1 MAPTM
6 AGEVALHQLTLG
18 ERTASRKQTEGP
30 IRIALVG
37 VPNSGKSVLFHRLSG
52 RFSTSSNYP
61 HTTVALE
68 QAEVDLG
75 DRKALL
81 IDSPGLTGLELASE
95 DEALTRQ
102 LLQGGKVDAILQ
114 SVDAGSLKRSLVLT
128 AQLADLEIPLVVCL
142 NMVDEAHDRGIVVD
156 PEVLSAELGVPVISA
171 CAIDGRG
178 VKRLGE
184 SLPLARIPKQIPY
197 PRYIRERLA
206 GLTPVASRAHRVER
220 VLTEADPEQ
229 KSGQS
234 VWHMAIEAHRDWAD
248 GVVAKASHAT
258 GLEPQNSIWRA
269 IERAAL
275 HPVGAWLFLLAAIS
289 AVFFSVSELGA
300 NIIAGGLDGYLIT
313 PFLDWLASLLGKGL
327 LAEVLIGDFGI
338 LSLGVFNAL
347 GTVLPILGVFYLLYG
362 FMEDIGYFPLLS
374 VQFDRMLRVVGLNG
388 TAVLPVTL
396 GFGCNAMAVMSARC
410 LKNERERFIAA
421 FLISLGVPCAVQL
434 GVMVAILATVPVA
447 AMAALLLTIGVVQ
460 VGVGVALA
468 KFLPQQQ
475 QGDFLVELP
484 PLRQPRWRNIFS
496 KTYRR
501 LREFIV
507 EAVPLFVASAG
518 LLLILKFTGILE
530 WIRDLLAPMV
540 VSGLGLPRDF
550 ADMLLITLARREI
563 GAVMLKDAV
572 DKGSYDLR
580 QVFVSLLVM
589 TLFVPCLTTSLAVG
603 RMIGWRKS
611 LVIFFA
617 VCTIAMMMGTAAN
630 VMWPQ

>member
-1 MAPTM
+1 MAPRM
-6 AGEVALHQLTLG
+6 AGEIALHQLTLG
-18 ERTASRKQTEGP
+18 ERSETRKQTEGP

-52 RFSTSSNYP
+52 RFSTSANYP

-68 QAEVDLG
+68 EAELDLAG
-75 DRKALL
+75 RKALL

-95 DEALTRQ
+95 DEALTRK
-102 LLQGGKVDAILQ
+102 LLQDGKVDAIVQ
-114 SVDAGSLKRSLVLT
+114 AVDAGNLKRSLVLT
-128 AQLADLEIPLVVCL
+128 AQLADLEIPLVLCL
-142 NMVDEAHDRGIVVD
+142 NMVDEALDRGTVVD
-156 PEVLSAELGVPVISA
+156 PKALSEAIGGPVISA
-171 CAIDGRG
+171 CAVDGRG
-178 VKRLGE
+178 VKKLAA
-184 SLPLARIPKQIPY
+184 SLPQAKVPKQITY
-197 PRYIRERLA
+197 PRYIQDRLA
-206 GLTPVASRAHRVER
+206 DLTPVASRAHRMDR
-220 VLTEADPEQ
+220 VLAEKDSSRKP
-229 KSGQS
+229 GQS
-234 VWHMAIEAHRDWAD
+234 AWHMAIEAHRDWAD
-248 GVVAKASHAT
+248 SIAAKASHAT

-269 IERAAL
+269 VERAAL
-275 HPVGAWLFLLAAIS
+275 HPVGAWLFLLAAIGT
-289 AVFFSVSELGA
+289 VFFAVSELGA
-300 NIIAGGLDGYLIT
+300 NIIAGGLDGYIIS
-313 PFLDWLASLLGKGL
+313 PFLEWVGSLLGKGL

-347 GTVLPILGVFYLLYG
+347 GTVLPILGVFYLIYG

-434 GVMVAILATVPVA
+434 GVMVAILATVPLA

-484 PLRQPRWRNIFS
+484 PLRQPRWRNIFQ

-518 LLLILKFTGILE
+518 LLLILKFTGVLE

-540 VSGLGLPRDF
+540 VNGLGLPREF

-572 DKGSYDLR
+572 DAGSYDLR

-617 VCTIAMMMGTAAN
+617 VCGIAMLMGTAAN
-630 VMWPQ
+630 TMWP